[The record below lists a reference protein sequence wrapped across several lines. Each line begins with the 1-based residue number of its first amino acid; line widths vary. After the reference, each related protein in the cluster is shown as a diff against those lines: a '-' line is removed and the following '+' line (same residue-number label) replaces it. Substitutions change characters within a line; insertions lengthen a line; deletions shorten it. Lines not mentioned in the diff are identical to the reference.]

1 MRFSWYNH
9 HVMSTTNDMAAKI
22 RQPDAVDQLLGR
34 PYRSQRPLRTL
45 YGMINLPWWRLLALY
60 VVFLLKNAPVWWL
73 PLATA
78 GMVDAIGEPD
88 AASTVW
94 FYILTASA
102 TLIWNIPAHVWY
114 MRYVSLINRGIEQ
127 RLRSALIRRL
137 QQLSMRFHHEQSTGR
152 LHTKVIRDV
161 EQVEQML
168 TQFFQMGVQSVTMI
182 LFAIG
187 IALVDEPLV
196 AVLFIVLAPIVMVLL
211 YIFKKPIKK
220 NNHLFRLDLE
230 NSSSRITEM
239 ITMIPVT
246 RAHAVE
252 ETEISHGEEHL
263 AALRKKGIRL
273 DVTNALFQSSTWV
286 TMQMAQVVCLAITI
300 FMAFQGTLSVGDVV
314 LYQALFT
321 YIIGAITFM
330 LNIYPLMAKG
340 IESLSSLG
348 EVLESPDLEQNAGKQ
363 RLESMQGAVRFE
375 RAAFTYQGR
384 SDPALHEVSID
395 IPAGQCV
402 AFVGASGS
410 GKSTLMNTIIGF
422 QRLTGGD
429 LWCDGIN
436 SRDLDFRSWRQG
448 LAVVSQQVV
457 LFSGSLRD
465 NICYGVEDVSDAQL
479 QDVIASANLDEVIAQ
494 LPDGLDSAVG
504 ENGVQLSGGQ
514 RQRIAIARALIRDPK
529 VIILD
534 EATSALDVIS
544 ERAVQEAIDR
554 LVVGR
559 TTLIVAHR
567 LSTIRQA
574 DWIVVMDHG
583 HVVEQ
588 GPREKLL
595 ANQGAFAELLAL
607 QS

>member
-1 MRFSWYNH
+1 MSNH
-9 HVMSTTNDMAAKI
+9 NNMTAKTPT
-22 RQPDAVDQLLGR
+22 PDAVDQLLGR

-45 YGMINLPWWRLLALY
+45 FGLINLSWWRLLALY
-60 VVFLLKNAPVWWL
+60 ILFLFKNSPVWWL

-78 GMVDAIGEPD
+78 GMVDAIVHPE
-88 AASTVW
+88 AERMLWW
-94 FYILTASA
+94 FAITAMI
-102 TLIWNIPAHVWY
+102 TLIVNVPAHVWY
-114 MRYVSLINRGIEQ
+114 MRYVSVINRGIEQ

-137 QQLSMRFHHEQSTGR
+137 QQLSMRFHHEQSTGA
-152 LHTKVIRDV
+152 LQAKVVRDV

-168 TQFFQMGVQSVTMI
+168 TQLSQMGIQSVTML

-187 IALVDEPLV
+187 VALYDEPTMALLFV
-196 AVLFIVLAPIVMVLL
+196 ALAPLVLIL
-211 YIFKKPIKK
+211 LHFFKKPIKK
-220 NNHLFRLDLE
+220 YNHQFRRDLE
-230 NSSSRITEM
+230 NSTSRITEM

-252 ETEISHGEEHL
+252 QREIDHGEEHL
-263 AALRKKGIRL
+263 NSLRQKGIRL
-273 DVTNALFQSSTWV
+273 DLTNAFFQSCTWAS
-286 TMQMAQVVCLAITI
+286 MQTAQLACLTITVYMALEGKI
-300 FMAFQGTLSVGDVV
+300 SVGDVV

-321 YIIGAITFM
+321 YIISSVTMI
-330 LNIYPLMAKG
+330 LNIYPLLARG
-340 IESLSSLG
+340 VESVSSLG
-348 EVLESPDLEQNAGKQ
+348 EVLESPDLEHNEGKQ
-363 RLESMQGAVRFE
+363 RLPAMHGAIRFE
-375 RAAFTYQGR
+375 KAGFTYPSR
-384 SDPALHEVSID
+384 PDPALSDVTLD
-395 IPAGQCV
+395 IAPGTCV

-410 GKSTLMNTIIGF
+410 GKSTLMNVIIGF
-422 QRLTGGD
+422 QRLNSGD

-436 SRDLDFRSWRQG
+436 SRNLDFRSWRQG

-457 LFSGSLRD
+457 LFSGTLRD
-465 NICYGVEDVSDAQL
+465 NICYGVEPVSEEKLAE
-479 QDVIASANLDEVIAQ
+479 VIRSANLTEVVAG
-494 LPDGLDSAVG
+494 LPEGLNSTVG

-574 DWIVVMDHG
+574 DWIVVMEQG
-583 HVVEQ
+583 RVVEQ
-588 GPREKLL
+588 GPRESLL
-595 ANQGAFAELLAL
+595 AQEGAFAELLAL
-607 QS
+607 QH